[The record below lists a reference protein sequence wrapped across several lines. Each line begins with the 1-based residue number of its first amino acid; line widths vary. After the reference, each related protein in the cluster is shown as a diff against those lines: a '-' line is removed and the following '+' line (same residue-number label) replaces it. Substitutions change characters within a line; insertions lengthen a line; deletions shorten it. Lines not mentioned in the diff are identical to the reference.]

1 MMRRYQTLASMLEPE
16 QLEIRALSLDELGQV
31 SVQLDNNLTLQLGA
45 AELLERTS
53 RFRQLWRQE
62 LMAQAVTRVDLRYE
76 HGAAVTFGD
85 SRLAMQVPRVGG
97 EG

>member
-1 MMRRYQTLASMLEPE
+1 MRRYQTLASMLEPE

-31 SVQLDNNLTLQLGA
+31 SVQLDNDLTLQLGSA
-45 AELLERTS
+45 QMLERIK
-53 RFRQLWRQE
+53 RFRHLWRQE
-62 LMAQAVTRVDLRYE
+62 LTALAVTSVDLRYE

-85 SRLAMQVPRVGG
+85 SRLAMQLPRVGG

>member
-1 MMRRYQTLASMLEPE
+1 LR
-16 QLEIRALSLDELGQV
+16 QV
-31 SVQLDNNLTLQLGA
+31 SAQLDNDLTLQLGA
-45 AELLERTS
+45 TELLERTT

-62 LMAQAVTRVDLRYE
+62 LMAQTVTRVDLRYE

-85 SRLAMQVPRVGG
+85 SRLAMQRPRVGG